1 MKHKA
6 SIVCIIGLS
15 IALIGCDSVPEAT
28 SANCAGKG
36 MEQSLMQFRND
47 EAARQAFL
55 DKCNAINAAD

>member
-28 SANCAGKG
+28 SANCSGKG

-47 EAARQAFL
+47 EAGRQAFL
-55 DKCNAINAAD
+55 DKCNAMNAAD